1 MKMKKILLYV
11 NIVIFALLITVSF
24 AWITEID
31 TQIGK
36 YFELNYEKL
45 YVSPTEVDVK
55 LYREN
60 GTTDITELNGTS
72 PVYTATNVAPGEYT
86 LFVLKITNRAA
97 VAMNVG
103 VNFTNIVGSDLF
115 EEYINIGVS
124 YVSGFND
131 TYPAPPIEDFYLN
144 ERLKEGTVSLI
155 DSMLLPPY
163 VSDGSN
169 AVLIK
174 FYIRLS
180 HEATNNVQNQTFSL
194 GTINVVTT

>member
-55 LYREN
+55 LYRED
-60 GTTDITELNGTS
+60 GKTDITQLNGTA
-72 PVYTATNVAPGEYT
+72 PVYTATNVSPGEYT
-86 LFVLKITNRAA
+86 LFVLKITNKAQ

-115 EEYINIGVS
+115 KEYINIGVS

-163 VSDGSN
+163 VSGGTN